1 VFAVYARKVA
11 HPKFLEEDVRSRWG
25 KMYPVIVN
33 RSLQAEFVSG
43 IWGDQ

>member
-25 KMYPVIVN
+25 KMYLGFGVISN
-33 RSLQAEFVSG
+33 P
-43 IWGDQ
+43 IK